1 MQQIDLGLPAPL
13 AWAVAPP
20 DWAGDGN
27 TGLTVSAPAETDI
40 FVDPAGG
47 EPVLS
52 APRLLGPAP
61 EGDFQF
67 SARVRVDFAASY
79 DAGCLILWSGPR
91 HWAKL
96 AYERSPQGA
105 PMVVSVITRD
115 VSDDA
120 NGFVVADGAPLWL
133 RISRLGPAWAF
144 HASTDGA
151 RWEFVRHFRLDPAA
165 TAVELGLS
173 AQSPTGAGCAV
184 WFDRIG
190 FSASP
195 LGDLRDGR

>member
-1 MQQIDLGLPAPL
+1 MQQIDLGLPTPL
-13 AWAVAPP
+13 DWEVAPP
-20 DWAGDGN
+20 DWARDGI
-27 TGLTVSAPAETDI
+27 TGLTVSAPAQTDL

-52 APRLLGPAP
+52 APRLLTAAP

-67 SARVRVDFAASY
+67 SARVRVGFADSY
-79 DAGCLILWSGPR
+79 DAGCLLLYSGPR

-105 PMVVSVITRD
+105 AMVVSVISRD

-120 NGFVVADGAPLWL
+120 NGFVVDDAAPLWL

-144 HASTDGA
+144 HASTDGTW
-151 RWEFVRHFRLDPAA
+151 WEFVRHFRLDPAA
-165 TAVELGLS
+165 TPLRFGLS
-173 AQSPTGAGCAV
+173 AQSPTGAGCPV
-184 WFDRIG
+184 WFDQIS
-190 FSASP
+190 FSATR
-195 LGDLRDGR
+195 LADLRDGR

>member
-13 AWAVAPP
+13 EWEVAPP
-20 DWAGDGN
+20 DWRGDGSAA
-27 TGLTVSAPAETDI
+27 LTVSAPAGTDL

-52 APRLLGPAP
+52 APRLLGTVPD
-61 EGDFQF
+61 GDFQF
-67 SARVRVDFAASY
+67 SARVRVDFTDTY
-79 DAGCLILWSGPR
+79 DAGCLLLHSGPR

-105 PMVVSVITRD
+105 GMVVSVITRE

-120 NGFVVADGAPLWL
+120 NGFVVAEGVPLWL

-144 HASTDGA
+144 HASTDGTW
-151 RWEFVRHFRLDPAA
+151 WEFVRHFRLDPAA
-165 TAVELGLS
+165 TPVRIGLS
-173 AQSPTGAGCAV
+173 AQSPVGAGCPV
-184 WFDRIG
+184 WFDRIV
-190 FSASP
+190 FSP
-195 LGDLRDGR
+195 TRLTDLRDGR